1 MNNDMKL
8 TGLLKATAK
17 HSVRQIKINYA
28 RTKKQWCFG
37 YEARRL
43 EAINNLT
50 LKALCLLKETTLI
63 HYSRFYPIPG
73 CRVFAKNLT

>member
-8 TGLLKATAK
+8 TYLLTATAK

-28 RTKKQWCFG
+28 RTKKQGRFG

-43 EAINNLT
+43 EAINNLP
-50 LKALCLLKETTLI
+50 LKKLYLLKETTLI
-63 HYSRFYPIPG
+63 G
-73 CRVFAKNLT
+73 E